1 MFHEQ
6 EILGESLQLFC
17 FNQVHFGIN
26 GVIKMRRKIG
36 GLIFLLVSIILLLQ
50 LGRGTAGE
58 KISIGEV
65 EDVLL
70 MPWGV
75 TLPARID
82 TGAATSSLD
91 ARDLQVKDGVAAFKL
106 PKKYG
111 NLQLHLSVI
120 GWRNIR
126 SADFK
131 EKRPIVEITF
141 CVGGRMLHTEVNLND
156 RSTVKYPLILG
167 RNALKDHFVV
177 DCGRSHC
184 LKPSCPEVPSK

>member
-1 MFHEQ
+1 MRTQ
-6 EILGESLQLFC
+6 KPSTLQTWC
-17 FNQVHFGIN
+17 
-26 GVIKMRRKIG
+26 
-36 GLIFLLVSIILLLQ
+36 LIFLLVSTILFLLPKK
-50 LGRGTAGE
+50 GDTGE

-65 EDVLL
+65 EDVILL
-70 MPWGV
+70 PCGMR
-75 TLPARID
+75 LPARID

-91 ARDLQVKDGVAAFKL
+91 ARDLKVKNGVAEFKL

-111 NLQLHLSVI
+111 SQQFHLPVI

-141 CVGGRMLHTEVNLND
+141 CLGAKMVHTEVNLND

-167 RNALKDHFVV
+167 RNVLKDHFVV
-177 DCGRSHC
+177 DCGRSNC
-184 LKPSCPEVPSK
+184 LSPSCPEVLSK

>member
-1 MFHEQ
+1 M
-6 EILGESLQLFC
+6 ESK
-17 FNQVHFGIN
+17 
-26 GVIKMRRKIG
+26 KMRTQKPFTSQTWS
-36 GLIFLLVSIILLLQ
+36 LIFLLVSIAFLLQ
-50 LGRGTAGE
+50 PGKSDSGE

-75 TLPARID
+75 RLPARID
-82 TGAATSSLD
+82 TGAAKSSLD
-91 ARDLQVKDGVAAFKL
+91 ARDLKVKDGVAEFKL

-111 NLQLHLSVI
+111 SLQLHLPVI

-131 EKRPIVEITF
+131 ERRPVVEITF
-141 CVGGRMLHTEVNLND
+141 CLGSKMLHTEVNLND

-167 RNALKDHFVV
+167 RDVLKDYFVV
-177 DCGRSHC
+177 DCGRSNC
-184 LKPSCPEVPSK
+184 LAPSCPEAPSK

>member
-1 MFHEQ
+1 MK
-6 EILGESLQLFC
+6 IESE
-17 FNQVHFGIN
+17 
-26 GVIKMRRKIG
+26 KMRTQRLSTSQTG
-36 GLIFLLVSIILLLQ
+36 GLIFLLLSIILLFPP
-50 LGRGTAGE
+50 GKGDAGE

-65 EDVLL
+65 EDVVL

-75 TLPARID
+75 RLPARID

-91 ARDLQVKDGVAAFKL
+91 ARDLKVKNGVAEFKL

-111 NLQLHLSVI
+111 GLQLHLPVI

-131 EKRPIVEITF
+131 ERRPIVQISF
-141 CVGGRMLHTEVNLND
+141 CLGAKILHTEVNLTD

-167 RNALKDHFVV
+167 RNVLKDYFVV
-177 DCGRSHC
+177 DCGRSNC
-184 LKPSCPEVPSK
+184 LPPSCPEVPSK